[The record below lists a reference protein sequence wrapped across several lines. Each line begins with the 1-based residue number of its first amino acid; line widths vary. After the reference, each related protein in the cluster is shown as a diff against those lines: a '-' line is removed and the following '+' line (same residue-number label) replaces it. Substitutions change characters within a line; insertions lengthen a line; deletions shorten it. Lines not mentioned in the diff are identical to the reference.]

1 MAQLLIGENT
11 LTAKFTFAFKNK
23 ADKEFNDLDAH
34 GNRPGGFNQIYQ
46 GLLQFDLDA
55 LRAFWMC
62 GLAHLSKQPSK
73 AEIEAA
79 LEKRIEEDGDVE
91 PLFQE
96 AFREIDE
103 SGFFNKAVKTFWENL
118 ELFESVASEE
128 EKEQSAAGIEMLKS
142 ARAEL
147 LGNKQIALVKSDK
160 STETQQDI

>member
-46 GLLQFDLDA
+46 GLLQYDLNA

-62 GLAHLSKQPSK
+62 GLAHLEKQPSR

-79 LEKRIEEDGDVE
+79 LEKRIEKDGDVE

-96 AFREIDE
+96 VFREIDE
-103 SGFFNKAVKTFWENL
+103 SGFFKRAVKTYWENL
-118 ELFESVASEE
+118 ELFDKIASEE
-128 EKEQSAAGIEMLKS
+128 EKEQAAMGIEMMKA

-147 LGNKQIALVKSDK
+147 LGNKQIELVKSDK
-160 STETQQDI
+160 STEMQQDI

>member
-46 GLLQFDLDA
+46 GLLQFDLNA

-62 GLAHLSKQPSK
+62 GLAHLPKQPSK

-91 PLFQE
+91 PLFKE

-103 SGFFNKAVKTFWENL
+103 SGFFKKAVKTYWENL
-118 ELFESVASEE
+118 ELFDKIGSEE
-128 EKEQSAAGIEMLKS
+128 EKEQAAMGIEMMKA

-147 LGNKQIALVKSDK
+147 LGNKQIELVKSDK

>member
-1 MAQLLIGENT
+1 MAQLLIGDLT
-11 LTAKFTFAFKNK
+11 HTAKFTFAFKNK
-23 ADKEFNDLDAH
+23 ADKEFNELDSH

-62 GLAHLSKQPSK
+62 GLAHLAKQPSK
-73 AEIEAA
+73 SDIEAA

-103 SGFFNKAVKTFWENL
+103 SGFFKKAAKSYWENL
-118 ELFESVASEE
+118 ELFDKIASEE
-128 EKEQSAAGIEMLKS
+128 EKEQATMGIEMMKS
-142 ARAEL
+142 ARNEL
-147 LGNKQIALVKSDK
+147 LGSKQIELVKSDK
-160 STETQQDI
+160 FTEMQPDI

>member
-1 MAQLLIGENT
+1 MAQLLISET
-11 LTAKFTFAFKNK
+11 THTAKFTFAFKNK
-23 ADKEFNDLDAH
+23 ADKEFNDLDSH

-62 GLAHLSKQPSK
+62 GLAHLAKQPSK
-73 AEIEAA
+73 SDIEAA
-79 LEKRIEEDGDVE
+79 LEKRIEADGDVE

-103 SGFFNKAVKTFWENL
+103 SGFFKKAVKIFWENL
-118 ELFESVASEE
+118 DLFDKIASKE
-128 EKEQSAAGIEMLKS
+128 EKEQAIAGVEMMKS

-147 LGNKQIALVKSDK
+147 LGSKQIELVKSDK
-160 STETQQDI
+160 SIETQQGI